1 MTTVMRSP
9 VFVVG
14 VVVGLAL
21 GAAELVGSGEPWRAV
36 VSGLI
41 PVAYGAIVTIVGRR
55 SDSLSVLAGRPIDE
69 RAAHVNEEASTWAF
83 GLTAIVVVA
92 AVAWQIA
99 IRGDWMPFAAI
110 GVVMGAAYLGS
121 LFVLQARH

>member
-1 MTTVMRSP
+1 MTNVVRSP

-14 VVVGLAL
+14 VVAGLVL
-21 GAAELVGSGEPWRAV
+21 GAAELVGSSVWWRALLSAGIPIAYAAV
-36 VSGLI
+36 VA
-41 PVAYGAIVTIVGRR
+41 VVGRR
-55 SDSLSVLAGRPIDE
+55 NDTLSVLAGRPIDE

-99 IRGDWMPFAAI
+99 VRGDWASYAAI
-110 GVVMGAAYLGS
+110 AVVMAVAYAGS
-121 LFVLQARH
+121 LVVLQARH